1 MNIVASKSY
10 YFRLLSLPVENEREF
25 VLSGNFIFYKNVFA
39 AQNVYQMETV
49 NMQLN
54 KESNNQVSGASS
66 L

>member
-1 MNIVASKSY
+1 M
-10 YFRLLSLPVENEREF
+10 PVENEREF
-25 VLSGNFIFYKNVFA
+25 VLSDNFIFYKNVFS